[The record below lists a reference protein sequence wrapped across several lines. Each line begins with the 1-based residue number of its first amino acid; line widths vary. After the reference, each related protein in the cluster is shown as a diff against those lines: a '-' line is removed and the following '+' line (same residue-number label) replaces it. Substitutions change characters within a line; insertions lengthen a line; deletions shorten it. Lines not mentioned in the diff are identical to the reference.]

1 MAQVFPLL
9 HGENVRTMK
18 GMVRIGGIGMGG
30 VCAVFMIVDSRMVPC
45 GPKTWPRWMRPVS
58 LVLKKKLTRIG
69 RA

>member
-30 VCAVFMIVDSRMVPC
+30 VCAVFIIACSGIWHISSMGNVAP
-45 GPKTWPRWMRPVS
+45 G
-58 LVLKKKLTRIG
+58 
-69 RA
+69 